1 MKLPRDLDGNR
12 VADRIAKIGFER
24 SRQTGSHIVL
34 KHSTSGE
41 TITIP
46 AHRPLKVG
54 TLRAILRDI
63 EEITGLSLD
72 TIVEAIQ

>member
-1 MKLPRDLDGNR
+1 
-12 VADRIAKIGFER
+12 
-24 SRQTGSHIVL
+24 L